1 MLKNVALQMFHEEEN
16 EFSLCVRLQGQ
27 TQRWLKVQYAQTPV

>member
-1 MLKNVALQMFHEEEN
+1 MRECIKKQVRKMLKNVALQMFHEEEN

-27 TQRWLKVQYAQTPV
+27 TQR